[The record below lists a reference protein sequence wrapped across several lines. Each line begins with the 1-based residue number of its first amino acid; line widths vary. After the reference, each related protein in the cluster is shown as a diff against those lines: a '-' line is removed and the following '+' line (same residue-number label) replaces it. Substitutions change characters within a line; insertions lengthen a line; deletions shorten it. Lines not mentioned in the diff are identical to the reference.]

1 VGVKVV
7 APLLV
12 AVVQHDVNRGNLLVE
27 KRRFD
32 RLIEVLSELADLI
45 CLHIDVE
52 PSQIVLFVVLV
63 NNRQQLLVADRV
75 FNRAHNQGCF
85 VTAAYFLNNFSKFA
99 SITRS
104 MHINPIHICT
114 LSFHLVVN
122 ILFDCVQVHLGVTL
136 GEEGADEMCTG
147 GAFLQHQVVAE
158 VAWVNNI
165 AFTMVE
171 TTLAV
176 HLSLAPLANV
186 TMTML
191 SIAATALL
199 LGPNVHAKAILDSI
213 FNTATILTLIRVD
226 DVALT
231 RLPIE

>member
-1 VGVKVV
+1 
-7 APLLV
+7 
-12 AVVQHDVNRGNLLVE
+12 
-27 KRRFD
+27 
-32 RLIEVLSELADLI
+32 
-45 CLHIDVE
+45 
-52 PSQIVLFVVLV
+52 
-63 NNRQQLLVADRV
+63 
-75 FNRAHNQGCF
+75 
-85 VTAAYFLNNFSKFA
+85 
-99 SITRS
+99 
-104 MHINPIHICT
+104 
-114 LSFHLVVN
+114 
-122 ILFDCVQVHLGVTL
+122 
-136 GEEGADEMCTG
+136 
-147 GAFLQHQVVAE
+147 
-158 VAWVNNI
+158 
-165 AFTMVE
+165 MVE